1 MTERNEGLSQGG
13 VWKTAL
19 QAEKTDS
26 AKALRSER
34 TSYVYS
40 TKKVSMAGA
49 ESRGEEQQE
58 MRSEREGGQVP

>member
-26 AKALRSER
+26 AKALRSEH

-40 TKKVSMAGA
+40 TKKVSMEQRAG
-49 ESRGEEQQE
+49 EKSSKR
-58 MRSEREGGQVP
+58 

>member
-1 MTERNEGLSQGG
+1 MTEMSEGLSQGG

-26 AKALRSER
+26 AKALRSQR

-40 TKKVSMAGA
+40 TKKVSMTGA
-49 ESRGEEQQE
+49 ESGEEQQE